1 MISKLPWPSLSILA
15 IAYISFAAS
24 LPPLAL
30 TGSAGL
36 EDDAIARSLPEISL
50 WVLAFL
56 LALSF
61 AGLLTAPL
69 RQLKRSIVKGFQSD
83 LGLFLAVVTLGFFS
97 VLVLSRIHLFY
108 QAFILLCAG
117 ALARVDL
124 QTLGFSEWHAFLV
137 LASTSSTGLVLGWVM
152 AYLS

>member
-1 MISKLPWPSLSILA
+1 MISKLPWPSLSILG
-15 IAYISFAAS
+15 ISYISFAAS
-24 LPPLAL
+24 LPTLTL
-30 TGSAGL
+30 TGSIEL
-36 EDDAIARSLPEISL
+36 DREAIAL
-50 WVLAFL
+50 WVLAIL

-69 RQLKRSIVKGFQSD
+69 RQLKKSIVKGFQSD

-108 QAFILLCAG
+108 QGFILLCAG

-124 QTLGFSEWHAFLV
+124 QTLGFSEWQAFLV
-137 LASTSSTGLVLGWVM
+137 LASTSGAGLVLGWVM